1 LKASDIVSSSPVSV
15 TAAGARK
22 SGHFKV
28 VGKHGKDDS
37 DASDALSSLFS
48 SKAKVAAKGQAKAD
62 AKVDAKV
69 KMKADDMPQ
78 AQFSALL
85 DQVEKKLKT
94 GSAKADDDDTSDEDT
109 EQEDDASGEA
119 DAPAIKSQNGTTSL
133 FAGAFM
139 MRSFEPALLKAADT
153 SAKAEE
159 AETKPIAVNSN
170 KIEVTAKA
178 VDVKA
183 TPQLKLV
190 DATQPQQEQPKPMK
204 AEAKPIAPTE
214 TATPEIQISDDV
226 KAEAKIQVPS
236 QTKAEV
242 KADSQVIAD
251 AQAQG
256 VVSEIHVTMQ
266 HESDGGTSRD
276 SDRGKDE
283 PQKDK
288 TADAKA
294 KTEAATPQGAVKA
307 EAAAVVASTAQ
318 AADPSPVR
326 QVVERILQELPA
338 STAVA
343 STDAVAQASKV
354 MTVRLHPEGLGTVM
368 VRISNSG
375 GSMKISLSSDQ
386 QGTSEQ
392 LESDSSQLL
401 QALQQVMPSF
411 SADNLS
417 FSTNDQNAQDPQNT
431 TNQNAANGNSNS
443 GQWNEGQSY
452 AEQGGRQVPNPRS
465 SGRFGPNSAEA
476 PSRADTGSNTRAGG
490 SVYL

>member
-1 LKASDIVSSSPVSV
+1 LKLIS
-15 TAAGARK
+15 
-22 SGHFKV
+22 
-28 VGKHGKDDS
+28 KHGKDDS
-37 DASDALSSLFS
+37 DASDVLNSLFS
-48 SKAKVAAKGQAKAD
+48 SKTKVAAKGQAKAD

-78 AQFSALL
+78 GQFSALL
-85 DQVEKKLKT
+85 DQVEKKLKS
-94 GSAKADDDDTSDEDT
+94 GSAKAYDKDDSDDDAEP
-109 EQEDDASGEA
+109 EDDSSAEA
-119 DAPAIKSQNGTTSL
+119 DAPEIKGQNGTTSL
-133 FAGAFM
+133 FAGAYM
-139 MRSFEPALLKAADT
+139 MRSFEPALLKAADR
-153 SAKAEE
+153 SAKDEE
-159 AETKPIAVNSN
+159 AETKSVAVNNN
-170 KIEVTAKA
+170 KIEVTAKTPA
-178 VDVKA
+178 GKVA
-183 TPQLKLV
+183 TQLKLV
-190 DATQPQQEQPKPMK
+190 DTPQPQQEQPIK
-204 AEAKPIAPTE
+204 AASPQPVKTDSKGTAPSQP
-214 TATPEIQISDDV
+214 ATPQ
-226 KAEAKIQVPS
+226 IQVSDEVKVETKVEASP
-236 QTKAEV
+236 QAKAEV
-242 KADSQVIAD
+242 KADAQVIAD
-251 AQAQG
+251 AQTQG
-256 VVSEIHVTMQ
+256 VISEIHVTAQ
-266 HESDGGTSRD
+266 REDNGGTSRD

-288 TADAKA
+288 TAAAKA
-294 KTEAATPQGAVKA
+294 KTEAATPQVAVKA
-307 EAAAVVASTAQ
+307 EAAAVVASTSQVEA
-318 AADPSPVR
+318 PSPVS

-343 STDAVAQASKV
+343 NTDAVAQASKV

-465 SGRFGPNSAEA
+465 SGRFGSDSAEA
-476 PSRADTGSNTRAGG
+476 PARADTGSNTRTGG